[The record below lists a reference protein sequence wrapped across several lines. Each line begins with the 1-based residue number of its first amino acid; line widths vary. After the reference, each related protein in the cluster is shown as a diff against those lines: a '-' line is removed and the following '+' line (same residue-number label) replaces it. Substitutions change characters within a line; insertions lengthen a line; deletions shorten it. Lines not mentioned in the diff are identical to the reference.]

1 MEIRVDGSLSSTS
14 TPKDCHA
21 ICEPSGK
28 REYHSTKIDRE
39 ETKGAK
45 KIEDQREA
53 NAIERLLLAD
63 DPHDRRVIENCHP
76 PGHVNPTP
84 AGKYNL
90 VAIGAGAAGLVS
102 AGGAGLLGAKAA
114 IIERALMGG
123 DCLNVGCVPSKA
135 LIRAARAVYDLR
147 MAKEF
152 GVHLIAEPQINFAE
166 AMERMRRLRARVSP
180 NDSVSRFQN
189 ELGVDVYL
197 GDARFVGPAEI
208 EVGGKC
214 LEFDRAVIA
223 TGGRPVELPIPGLK
237 ETGYFTNENIFK
249 LTELPR
255 RVAMIGGGA
264 VGCELAQAFLRFGGR
279 VTIINDVAR
288 ILPREDA
295 DAVAIVHRQLE
306 REGATIINWAMI
318 TRVERRGDD
327 KIIVFFSNGE
337 ESEVSCDAI
346 LSAAGRAPNVEG
358 LNLEAAGV
366 DYSREGVIVDDYL
379 RTSNPRVY
387 AAGDACSKFKFT
399 HAADAMARA
408 ALRNALFF
416 GRAKMSAMVMPWVIY
431 TDPEVA
437 HVGLYEAE
445 ARAAGFDVATITE
458 SFEDVD
464 RAILDGEE
472 DGFARVHYDRR
483 TGKILGGTIVARHAG
498 EMIGELTLA
507 ITNGLKMGALAD
519 AIHPYPT
526 RAEALRKIGDAYNR
540 ARLTPTLRKTFRKWF
555 AWRRK

>member
-1 MEIRVDGSLSSTS
+1 MMLVD
-14 TPKDCHA
+14 DA
-21 ICEPSGK
+21 
-28 REYHSTKIDRE
+28 
-39 ETKGAK
+39 
-45 KIEDQREA
+45 
-53 NAIERLLLAD
+53 
-63 DPHDRRVIENCHP
+63 HDRRVIENCHP
-76 PGHVNPTP
+76 PDHVNPTP
-84 AGKYNL
+84 TGKYNL

-102 AGGAGLLGAKAA
+102 AGGAGVLGAKAA

-152 GVHLIAEPQINFAE
+152 GAHLTAEPQLDFAE

-180 NDSVSRFQN
+180 NDSVARFRN
-189 ELGVDVYL
+189 EFGVDVYL
-197 GDARFVGPAEI
+197 GDARFVGQAEI
-208 EVGGKC
+208 EVDGKR

-223 TGGRPVELPIPGLK
+223 TGGRPLELPIQGLK
-237 ETGYFTNENIFK
+237 EAGYFTNENVFK

-255 RVAMIGGGA
+255 RLAVIGGGA
-264 VGCELAQAFLRFGGR
+264 IGCELAQAFLRFGGR

-295 DAVAIVHRQLE
+295 DAAAIVHRQLE
-306 REGATIINWAMI
+306 REGATVINQAKL
-318 TRVERRGDD
+318 TQVERRGSD
-327 KIIVFFSNGE
+327 KALVYSRNGDV
-337 ESEVSCDAI
+337 SEVLCDAI
-346 LSAAGRAPNVEG
+346 LSAAGRAPNIEG

-366 DYSREGVIVDDYL
+366 DYSRDGVIVDDYL
-379 RTSNPRVY
+379 RTSNPRIY
-387 AAGDACSKFKFT
+387 AAGDICSKFKFT

-416 GRAKMSAMVMPWVIY
+416 GRARASAMVMPWVIY

-437 HVGLYEAE
+437 HAGLGEAE
-445 ARAAGFDVATITE
+445 TRAAGFDAATITE
-458 SFEDVD
+458 SFADVD

-472 DGFARVHYDRR
+472 EGFARIHYDRK

-507 ITNGLKMGALAD
+507 IANGLKMGALTAT
-519 AIHPYPT
+519 IHPYPT
-526 RAEALRKIGDAYNR
+526 QAEALRKIGDAYNR
-540 ARLTPTLRKTFRKWF
+540 ARLTPTLQKIFRKWF
-555 AWRRK
+555 AWRRRR

>member
-1 MEIRVDGSLSSTS
+1 M
-14 TPKDCHA
+14 
-21 ICEPSGK
+21 
-28 REYHSTKIDRE
+28 
-39 ETKGAK
+39 
-45 KIEDQREA
+45 
-53 NAIERLLLAD
+53 LLTN
-63 DPHDRRVIENCHP
+63 DPHDRRVIENCRP

-152 GVHLIAEPQINFAE
+152 GVRLTAEPQVNFAE
-166 AMERMRRLRARVSP
+166 AMERMRRLRAGISP
-180 NDSVSRFQN
+180 KDSVARFQN
-189 ELGVDVYL
+189 EFGVDVYL
-197 GDARFVGPAEI
+197 GDARFVGHVEI
-208 EVGGKC
+208 EVDGKR
-214 LEFDRAVIA
+214 LRFDRAVIA
-223 TGGRPVELPIPGLK
+223 TGGRPAELPIPGLK
-237 ETGYFTNENIFK
+237 ETGFFTNENVFK
-249 LTELPR
+249 LTELPPR
-255 RVAMIGGGA
+255 LAVIGGGA
-264 VGCELAQAFLRFGGR
+264 VGCELAQAFLRFGGQ
-279 VTIINDVAR
+279 VTIINDVTR

-295 DAVAIVHRQLE
+295 DAAAIVHRQLE
-306 REGATIINWAMI
+306 HEGATIINQAKI

-327 KIIVFFSNGE
+327 KVIVYSRNGGVE
-337 ESEVSCDAI
+337 EVLCDAI

-366 DYSREGVIVDDYL
+366 DYSRDGVIVDDYL
-379 RTSNPRVY
+379 RTSNPRIY
-387 AAGDACSKFKFT
+387 AAGDICSKFKFT

-416 GRAKMSAMVMPWVIY
+416 GRARMSSMVMPWVIF

-437 HVGLYEAE
+437 HAGLYEVE

-458 SFEDVD
+458 RFEDVD
-464 RAILDGEE
+464 RAVLDGEDE
-472 DGFARVHYDRR
+472 GFARIHYDRK

-507 ITNGLKMGALAD
+507 ITNGLKMGALSAT
-519 AIHPYPT
+519 IHPYPT
-526 RAEALRKIGDAYNR
+526 QAEAIRKIGDAYNR
-540 ARLTPTLRKTFRKWF
+540 ARLTPTVRKIFQKWF

>member
-1 MEIRVDGSLSSTS
+1 MSSTS
-14 TPKDCHA
+14 APKDCHA
-21 ICEPSGK
+21 ICRPSGK
-28 REYHSTKIDRE
+28 REYHSTKIDQE

-45 KIEDQREA
+45 KIEDQRDA

-147 MAKEF
+147 MAEEF
-152 GVHLIAEPQINFAE
+152 GVRLTAEPQINFAE

-189 ELGVDVYL
+189 EFGVDVYF

-214 LEFDRAVIA
+214 LEFDRAVIT

-255 RVAMIGGGA
+255 RVAVIGGGA

-358 LNLEAAGV
+358 LNLEVAGV

-379 RTSNPRVY
+379 RTTNPRVY
-387 AAGDACSKFKFT
+387 AAGDVCSKFKFT

-416 GRAKMSAMVMPWVIY
+416 GRARASAMVMPWVIY

-437 HVGLYEAE
+437 HAGLYAAD

-472 DGFARVHYDRR
+472 EGFARVHYDRG

-526 RAEALRKIGDAYNR
+526 QAEALRKIGDAYNR
-540 ARLTPTLRKTFRKWF
+540 ARLTPALRKIFRKWF